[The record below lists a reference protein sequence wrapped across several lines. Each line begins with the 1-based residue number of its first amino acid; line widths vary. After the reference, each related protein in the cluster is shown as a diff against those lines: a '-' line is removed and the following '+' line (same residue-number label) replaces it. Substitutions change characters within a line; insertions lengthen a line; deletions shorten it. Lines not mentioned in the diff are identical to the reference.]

1 MKIKIILLAF
11 LLLATVLP
19 SQLIAQQ
26 YANPDA
32 SRMRLLLAKI
42 ADCNNDLKELE
53 TELAAYINNESEMSL
68 ELYRQLKK
76 NIGIVKRCKAASQQQ
91 YDDLRADYEGWFNSD
106 TVFSLDRQRLTAH
119 WLSQYIEGMVM
130 MYLKVFKMFNGIPV
144 PEH

>member
-53 TELAAYINNESEMSL
+53 TELAAYVNMETEMSL

-76 NIGIVKRCKAASQQQ
+76 NIGIAKRCKAASQQQ
-91 YDDLRADYEGWFNSD
+91 YDDLRADYEGWFESD
-106 TVFSLDRQRLTAH
+106 SVMVLDGQRIAAGWLRNYVEELHAFYSVIFRSFS
-119 WLSQYIEGMVM
+119 
-130 MYLKVFKMFNGIPV
+130 GIPV